1 VGAKEQAGTP
11 ANSPSVIRAVID
23 TNVWV
28 AGFLTSSGPPARIV
42 DLVLSGTLA
51 AVVSPAILREY
62 EDVLLRRE
70 FDLSADDVRVALAYL
85 KIPGAHV
92 VHVDPVD
99 LPGVCTDPY
108 DDHFLGAALAGGAN
122 ILVTGNTKHFPAGR
136 WRGISITTPAAFLR
150 TLSAEED

>member
-1 VGAKEQAGTP
+1 VIQA
-11 ANSPSVIRAVID
+11 VVD

-42 DLVLSGTLA
+42 DLVLTGVLVA
-51 AVVSPAILREY
+51 IVSPAILREY

-70 FDLSADDVRVALAYL
+70 FGVPADEVRVALAYL

-99 LPGVCTDPY
+99 LPGVCADSD
-108 DDHFLGAALAGGAN
+108 DDHFLGAALAGGASVL
-122 ILVTGNTKHFPAGR
+122 ITGNTKHFPAGS
-136 WRGISITTPAAFLR
+136 WHGISITTPAAFLR
-150 TLSAEED
+150 TLSVEGA